1 MEEQQ
6 ITTEVT
12 DTQLAHT
19 ETTETPQEIAVG
31 TDGTENQEVV
41 TEATTEASNEIN
53 EVAPEQVVDNT
64 APDVDELRQRL
75 KEYELRD
82 EETKNLS
89 ERLGLSGNINPE
101 LMQAEQL
108 LLQVNN
114 QAQQAYIN
122 LCNEFG
128 VDYRPEKIEASASEL
143 ASKDPKKYYDLL
155 YKLNQLDAN
164 VTQQRTQVESF
175 LRVKQTEQA
184 AMKYKDLLNA
194 SPKLNQALEMYLNQT
209 HIAPQQAVEQFM
221 QIATPLCQEMFNMG
235 KMFAQQEA
243 LKKTESPA
251 QVLNNNTMSQTAT
264 YATQSPKVF
273 TNDEIAKM
281 DLATY
286 AKYRDEIDRQA
297 AQGLIK

>member
-1 MEEQQ
+1 MENEQ

-12 DTQLAHT
+12 DTQLANT
-19 ETTETPQEIAVG
+19 ETTDTAQEIAVG
-31 TDGTENQEVV
+31 TDDTQTQEVV
-41 TEATTEASNEIN
+41 TEATTALSGEA
-53 EVAPEQVVDNT
+53 EQVATENNVQDT
-64 APDVDELRQRL
+64 APDVDELKQRL

-89 ERLGLSGNINPE
+89 ERLGISGNINPE

-128 VDYRPEKIEASASEL
+128 VDYRPEKIEASANEL

-155 YKLNQLDAN
+155 YRLNQLDAN
-164 VTQQRTQVESF
+164 VSMRRNEVEGF
-175 LRVKQTEQA
+175 LRAKQTEQA
-184 AMKYKDLLNA
+184 MVKYKDLLGA
-194 SPKLNQALEMYLNQT
+194 SPKLNQALGAYLRQT
-209 HIAPQQAVEQFM
+209 NVAPQRAVEQFM

-243 LKKTESPA
+243 LKKTETPA

-264 YATQSPKVF
+264 YATMPPKVF
-273 TNDEIAKM
+273 TNEEIAKM